1 MQLPAALGAWPGG
14 LLAVLLLGLLLKPLL
29 AWAMLR
35 SEVLAVEAALGT
47 SLDAGR
53 QRLAW
58 LVSRD
63 VAALTE
69 GQVRESAIESLA
81 ENLNDSVV
89 APIFWFVLLGLP
101 GAALYR
107 FANTADAM
115 WGYRGERNGRV
126 WEWAGKWAAWADDVL
141 SWLPAR
147 ITAVLLM
154 ALAHRAAWRA
164 LGQQARLTPSPNS
177 GWPMAAMALCLGVR
191 LGKPG
196 VYTLNAE
203 GRVPL
208 GADTQRA
215 VLLARNTVLAL
226 IPLAWAA
233 LYLIAI

>member
-1 MQLPAALGAWPGG
+1 M
-14 LLAVLLLGLLLKPLL
+14 
-29 AWAMLR
+29 
-35 SEVLAVEAALGT
+35 
-47 SLDAGR
+47 
-53 QRLAW
+53 
-58 LVSRD
+58 
-63 VAALTE
+63 
-69 GQVRESAIESLA
+69 RESAIESLA

-89 APIFWFVLLGLP
+89 APIFWFALLGLP

-154 ALAHRAAWRA
+154 VLAYRIEWRG

-196 VYTLNAE
+196 VYTLNAA
-203 GRVPL
+203 GRVPVSS
-208 GADTQRA
+208 DTRKAIFYARNA
-215 VLLARNTVLAL
+215 VLAQVVLAV
-226 IPLAWAA
+226 AA
-233 LYLIAI
+233 MILVEKWL